1 MEMAVPITVAKLI
14 VPPKAR
20 GCASETAVG
29 AGLEIPI
36 EVQVGLPKPA
46 RNSAQR
52 FSSTS
57 LR

>member
-36 EVQVGLPKPA
+36 EVQVGLRVMA
-46 RNSAQR
+46 GQVDDRQHGGHG
-52 FSSTS
+52 
-57 LR
+57 